1 MKFFTY
7 LAILFFASL
16 ALADQLTT
24 IDGAL
29 KKAFPGYTSYDGQQI
44 VLTPDQQSVVS
55 GKADIFFG
63 ESHRPELRVYA
74 AKQNDRVMGYVF
86 EDQVMG
92 KWGPIHYTMSLSPEG
107 QVIEV
112 SVLDYQEIRGKP
124 VAKNRFLKQYQNKT
138 IHNPVKLKKDIDGIT
153 GATISSRSLT
163 DGVRK
168 ILYIFELIKG
178 SLPQ

>member
-1 MKFFTY
+1 
-7 LAILFFASL
+7 
-16 ALADQLTT
+16 
-24 IDGAL
+24 
-29 KKAFPGYTSYDGQQI
+29 
-44 VLTPDQQSVVS
+44 
-55 GKADIFFG
+55 
-63 ESHRPELRVYA
+63 
-74 AKQNDRVMGYVF
+74 
-86 EDQVMG
+86 
-92 KWGPIHYTMSLSPEG
+92 MSLSPEG